1 MANNKN
7 LAQAKDARKNE
18 FYTML
23 ADIEN
28 ELKHYKNHFRN
39 KTVLCNCDDPFESN
53 FFKYFALNFNS
64 LGLKK
69 LITTCYAG
77 SIVVT
82 EQLSLFDV
90 KGLVIKK
97 EQEKNPYKIEITE
110 VDDINNDGAIDL
122 SDVEV
127 LIKNKKNTLSL
138 LKGNGDFRS
147 SECIELLKEA
157 DIVVTNPPFSL
168 FKEYMA
174 ELIKYDKKF
183 LVISSMQQ
191 IKYKE
196 IFPLILEG
204 KMWAGYSFNK
214 TFEFIMSDSYPLKGK
229 GYIDDKGHKHGFV
242 PGICWLTNL
251 DIDKRHEKRILY
263 KKYDPY
269 TYKKYDNYDA
279 IEVSNVNDIP
289 KDYPGNMGVPIS
301 FLEYLNPEQFEL
313 IGSSDI
319 SSTLDGIKPL
329 GKEWIENYKKQG
341 GTGHYTANMKSVGYS
356 ADGKYKIIFSRLII
370 RNLNPEGDENYEN

>member
-7 LAQAKDARKNE
+7 LAKAKDARKNE

-23 ADIEN
+23 SDIEN
-28 ELKHYKNHFRN
+28 ELKHYKKHFKN
-39 KTVLCNCDDPFESN
+39 KIVLCNCDDPFESN
-53 FFKYFALNFNS
+53 FFKYFALNFNN

-77 SIVVT
+77 SMIIT

-90 KGLVIKK
+90 DGLVIKK
-97 EQEKNPYKIEITE
+97 GQEKKPYKIEITE
-110 VDDINNDGAIDL
+110 VDDTNNDGAIDL
-122 SDVEV
+122 ADVEF

-138 LKGNGDFRS
+138 LEGDGDFRS

-168 FKEYMA
+168 FKEYMT
-174 ELIKYDKKF
+174 ELIKYEKKF
-183 LVISSMQQ
+183 LVIGSMQQ

-204 KMWAGYSFNK
+204 KMWSGYSFNK
-214 TFEFIMSDSYPLKGK
+214 TFEFIMSDSYPIKGK
-229 GYIDDKGHKHGFV
+229 GFVDEKGHKHGFV

-263 KKYDPY
+263 KKYDPNV
-269 TYKKYDNYDA
+269 YKKYDNYDA
-279 IEVSNVNDIP
+279 IEISNVNDIP
-289 KDYPGNMGVPIS
+289 KDYSGNIGVPIS

-319 SSTLDGIKPL
+319 SETLEGIKPL
-329 GKEWIENYKKQG
+329 GKEWIENYKRQG

-356 ADGKYKIIFSRLII
+356 AEGKYKIIFSRLII
-370 RNLNPEGDENYEN
+370 RIINPEGDEKNED

>member
-28 ELKHYKNHFRN
+28 ELKHYKNHFKN

-138 LKGNGDFRS
+138 LKGDGDFRS